1 MWLSWVRKEIIM
13 AEILKK
19 ENIILACS
27 PAPKEEIIAKIG
39 HILKDSG
46 YCTETYVQGM
56 LAKEKVFNTNIG
68 NQIAIPHGI
77 EDVRDEVLMSGMAM
91 MIFPEGTDWG
101 TDEKVKIVIG
111 IAGKGNE
118 HMSLLSRIAIYFMD
132 PANVEHI
139 VHSDVN
145 EIYSIFGQGN

>member
-1 MWLSWVRKEIIM
+1 M

-19 ENIILACS
+19 ENIILACA

-39 HILKDSG
+39 HILKNSG
-46 YCTETYVQGM
+46 YCTEVYVQGM

-77 EDVRDEVLMSGMAM
+77 EEVRNEVLNSGMAM

-101 TDEKVKIVIG
+101 TGEKVKIVIG
-111 IAGKGNE
+111 IAGKDEE

-132 PANVEHI
+132 PANVDH
-139 VHSDVN
+139 VVSADVD
-145 EIYSIFGQGN
+145 EIYTIFGQGN